1 MKKKTLQTESRSI
14 VGEMKEKKL
23 IQWFKKRKANVL
35 SSLVTTAQVKNKW
48 KEIYGKPDTE
58 YAMMI
63 FKHKF
68 KIKVMFSQR
77 TKNTNSWVYKN

>member
-14 VGEMKEKKL
+14 VGETKEKKM
-23 IQWFKKRKANVL
+23 IEWFKKRKANVL

-48 KEIYGKPDTE
+48 KEIYGKPATE

-68 KIKVMFSQR
+68 KIKVVFSKQS
-77 TKNTNSWVYKN
+77 KNTNCSVYKN